1 MRMNSRFIRPVI
13 FLFLIVILVF
23 SGITIF
29 ASDFLA
35 VDSSQMVV
43 RQQDPNFVDAYKSQK
58 EFTYTQ
64 PLLETNFLKQLIE
77 YLKNRFGSWEEF
89 SAVIPWIFKLLMG
102 GLVILFLFI
111 LITKTQ
117 LYKLFYSD
125 GEIGN
130 PNFAIS
136 TNDDPNI
143 DFDEEIR
150 FQTEQQQYRLAIRL
164 HYLKVIFL
172 LRMKDYIHFSKEKT
186 NVDYWR
192 DLTNAD
198 IKSRFFT
205 ITSIYNYVWYGDV
218 EIAEEQFLRFQ
229 MSFQTFYTAIDV

>member
-1 MRMNSRFIRPVI
+1 MWMNNQFIRPVI

-29 ASDFLA
+29 ASDFSS
-35 VDSSQMVV
+35 VDSSQVLV
-43 RQQDPNFVDAYKSQK
+43 RQQVPNFVDSYKNQK
-58 EFTYTQ
+58 EFNYAQ
-64 PLLETNFLKQLIE
+64 PPLETNFLEQFFE
-77 YLKNRFGSWEEF
+77 YLKNKFGSWEEF
-89 SAVIPWIFKLLMG
+89 SSVIPWIFKFLMG
-102 GLVILFLFI
+102 GLFILCLII

-117 LYKLFYSD
+117 LYKLFYSSN
-125 GEIGN
+125 EIEN
-130 PNFAIS
+130 LNFTNS
-136 TNDDPNI
+136 TNDDQNI

-150 FQTEQQQYRLAIRL
+150 IQTEQQQYRLAIRL
-164 HYLKVIFL
+164 HYLKVIFM

-229 MSFQTFYTAIDV
+229 KSFQTFYSAIDV

>member
-1 MRMNSRFIRPVI
+1 MRMNSRFIRSGI

-29 ASDFLA
+29 ASDFSA

-43 RQQDPNFVDAYKSQK
+43 RQQDPNFVDSYKTQK
-58 EFTYTQ
+58 EFNYTQ

-89 SAVIPWIFKLLMG
+89 SAVIPWIFKFLMG

-125 GEIGN
+125 GEIEN

-150 FQTEQQQYRLAIRL
+150 IQTEQQQYRLAIRL